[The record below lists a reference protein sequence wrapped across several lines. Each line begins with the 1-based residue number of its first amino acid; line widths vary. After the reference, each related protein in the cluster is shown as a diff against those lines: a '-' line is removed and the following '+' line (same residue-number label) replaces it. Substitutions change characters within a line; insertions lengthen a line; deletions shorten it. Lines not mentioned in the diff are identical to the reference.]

1 MAPFRT
7 DPAMNRLM
15 LFLVLAM
22 GLAVAALLFSVGQV
36 PGSITPDH
44 PVGQV
49 LRDCA
54 GVDCDPS

>member
-1 MAPFRT
+1 
-7 DPAMNRLM
+7 MNRLM

-36 PGSITPDH
+36 PGSVTPDH